1 MANRLRQEKSPY
13 LLQHG
18 DNPVDWYPWCQEAFR
33 RARQED
39 KPVFLS
45 IGYSTCHWCHVMARE
60 SFADEEVADALN
72 RDFISIKV
80 DREERP
86 DVDAVYMEAC
96 QAFTGSGGWPLT
108 ILMTPEQ
115 KPFFAGTY
123 LPKRGVSGH
132 LGLLELLERAAGL
145 WKGNREGLLETGNRV
160 AELLSREAP
169 SQEGEPD
176 RPAPKTSQHCLFQK
190 SGLFSPKS
198 DFCTRY
204 NEGKCHI
211 AKERRTYQIHKGT
224 AASYVAAAVQIPG
237 NRLVPDCCRRPAD
250 IVLPPKKVP
259 VGSVNPRQCGHPWEN
274 RTKSPS
280 GSHRFPVLTGDRF
293 FRTKVLPDGSG
304 CPSCPYG
311 SKCRT
316 GS

>member
-1 MANRLRQEKSPY
+1 MLLPAAVIASSRASVRDMAGRGAGPAGSKNF
-13 LLQHG
+13 
-18 DNPVDWYPWCQEAFR
+18 A
-33 RARQED
+33 A
-39 KPVFLS
+39 LS
-45 IGYSTCHWCHVMARE
+45 
-60 SFADEEVADALN
+60 
-72 RDFISIKV
+72 
-80 DREERP
+80 
-86 DVDAVYMEAC
+86 
-96 QAFTGSGGWPLT
+96 
-108 ILMTPEQ
+108 
-115 KPFFAGTY
+115 
-123 LPKRGVSGH
+123 LPKEWSV
-132 LGLLELLERAAGL
+132 
-145 WKGNREGLLETGNRV
+145 
-160 AELLSREAP
+160 
-169 SQEGEPD
+169 
-176 RPAPKTSQHCLFQK
+176 
-190 SGLFSPKS
+190 FSEIR
-198 DFCTRY
+198 FCTRY

-250 IVLPPKKVP
+250 IVLPPKKFLVCP
-259 VGSVNPRQCGHPWEN
+259 EIPRQCGHPWEN